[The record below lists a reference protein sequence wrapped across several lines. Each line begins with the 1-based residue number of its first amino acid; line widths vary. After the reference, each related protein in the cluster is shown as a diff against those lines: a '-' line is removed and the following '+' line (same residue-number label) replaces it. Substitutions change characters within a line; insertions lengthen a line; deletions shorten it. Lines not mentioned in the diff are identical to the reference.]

1 MADKKLIGKITHYFT
16 KVSVGVI
23 ELVDTV
29 KVGDNISIEGATTN
43 VQQEVKSMQI
53 HGKDVQEAKKGDDI
67 GMKVNDRVREGDQV
81 FKVEEE

>member
-1 MADKKLIGKITHYFT
+1 MTEKKLIGKITHYFT
-16 KVSVGVI
+16 KVGVGVI
-23 ELVDTV
+23 ELVDTI

-43 VQQEVKSMQI
+43 VQQEITSMQI

-81 FKVEEE
+81 FKLVEE